1 MLQISDIEALVQYH
15 LRRSD
20 QLISTGTELAI
31 TNFVF
36 RRFVALLNWEDYTKI
51 YPLPTLTTAG
61 LKTYPW
67 PSQPNFNNVLSLEI
81 QDHANALVYKRIV
94 NARSVKEWLA
104 LESAPDDLPLQFRIY
119 KGLLTD
125 DATLE
130 VRPGPIASGLIMR
143 IDGLV
148 EPTPFV
154 STIERTGFRN
164 AGIDDAFALVLAG
177 VFAAKLGQQ
186 ERSQQLIAWGGDTI
200 RLNTGK
206 EISPDEI
213 REQLRL

>member
-1 MLQISDIEALVQYH
+1 MLQLSDIEALVQYH

-20 QLISTGTELAI
+20 QLITSGTELAI

-51 YPLPTLTTAG
+51 YPLPTTTTAG
-61 LKTYPW
+61 VKTYDW
-67 PSQPNFNNVLSLEI
+67 PTNPNFQNTLSLEI
-81 QDHANALVYKRIV
+81 QDYANGNVYKRIV
-94 NARSVKEWLA
+94 NARSIKEWLA
-104 LESAPDDLPLQFRIY
+104 LDSAPDDLPRQYRIY

-125 DATLE
+125 QPVLE
-130 VRPGPIASGLIMR
+130 VRPAPKMDGLTMR

-154 STIERTGFRN
+154 SSIERTGFRN
-164 AGIDDAFALVLAG
+164 AGIDDAFALTLGG

-186 ERSQQLIAWGGDTI
+186 ERSQQLIAWASDNI

-206 EISPDEI
+206 EITPDEI
-213 REQLRL
+213 REKLLI